1 MDDLSL
7 RVERGQILGLLV
19 SNGAVKTT
27 TLRALMGLLHPDA
40 GTITIFGRRVHPG
53 SPALSRLGS
62 FVEGPGFLPHLSG
75 RANLE
80 LYWRAT
86 GRPAGWHLDE
96 VLAIAGLGA
105 AIDRPVRT
113 YSRGMCQRLAI
124 AQAMLGLPDLL
135 VLDEPMNG
143 LDPPQIREM
152 RDALLRYA
160 AEGRTV
166 ILSSHLLAEV
176 EQTCGHVVVMNQGR
190 RIAAGPVADIVGDG
204 AALLIGTTQADRAV
218 SVLRDLAG
226 IDSVDRHADGVQVQP
241 NGVPPSAVVA
251 ALVGAGIP
259 VDRVGP
265 SRRLEDAF
273 LALIDNPSEEAGSAK
288 RRRPLLRVLPVHTLA
303 AHAAAAGGGDPPARR
318 RRTMVAALILL
329 ALPWI
334 LVGAF
339 ELGGPPQPGS
349 GAPGLVD
356 LATTGGLNF
365 AAFSFFASVG
375 FLLVVAVALFCGDT
389 VASEAGWGTLRYL
402 LAAPVPRA
410 RLLRQKLVVALA
422 YSAVAVTSFPLM
434 SLAAGTVAFGWHP
447 LRLPGTGA
455 VLGSGVA
462 VGRMGIVLVYVLGT
476 ELVVAGLAF
485 LLSVSTDSPLGAVGG
500 AVGLVIVSD
509 ILDAVTAL
517 GGWRQVLPTHW
528 QFAWLDAMQPQI
540 SWGGM
545 LEGAAVSLSYAL
557 VLFAL
562 AFRHFRAKD
571 IVS

>member
-1 MDDLSL
+1 MTEAPGGPQAPGRPPQTAPPGPLRCPGAEDTPPEASEAPAREASVESAPGYTARRTLPL
-7 RVERGQILGLLV
+7 RVE
-19 SNGAVKTT
+19 
-27 TLRALMGLLHPDA
+27 
-40 GTITIFGRRVHPG
+40 
-53 SPALSRLGS
+53 
-62 FVEGPGFLPHLSG
+62 
-75 RANLE
+75 
-80 LYWRAT
+80 
-86 GRPAGWHLDE
+86 
-96 VLAIAGLGA
+96 AIRQL
-105 AIDRPVRT
+105 
-113 YSRGMCQRLAI
+113 
-124 AQAMLGLPDLL
+124 
-135 VLDEPMNG
+135 
-143 LDPPQIREM
+143 
-152 RDALLRYA
+152 
-160 AEGRTV
+160 
-166 ILSSHLLAEV
+166 
-176 EQTCGHVVVMNQGR
+176 
-190 RIAAGPVADIVGDG
+190 
-204 AALLIGTTQADRAV
+204 
-218 SVLRDLAG
+218 
-226 IDSVDRHADGVQVQP
+226 
-241 NGVPPSAVVA
+241 
-251 ALVGAGIP
+251 
-259 VDRVGP
+259 
-265 SRRLEDAF
+265 
-273 LALIDNPSEEAGSAK
+273 
-288 RRRPLLRVLPVHTLA
+288 
-303 AHAAAAGGGDPPARR
+303 RR

-339 ELGGPPQPGS
+339 ELGGPPKPGS
-349 GAPGLVD
+349 GAPELVD

-422 YSAVAVTSFPLM
+422 YSAVAVASFPLM

-455 VLGSGVA
+455 VLGADVA
-462 VGRMGIVLVYVLGT
+462 VGRMGIVLAYVLAT

-517 GGWRQVLPTHW
+517 GGWRRVLPTHW
-528 QFAWLDAMQPQI
+528 QYAWLDAMQPQI

-545 LEGAAVSLSYAL
+545 LEGGAVSLSYAL
-557 VLFAL
+557 ILFAW

>member
-1 MDDLSL
+1 MTATGVPASAPGYTARRTLPL
-7 RVERGQILGLLV
+7 RVE
-19 SNGAVKTT
+19 
-27 TLRALMGLLHPDA
+27 
-40 GTITIFGRRVHPG
+40 
-53 SPALSRLGS
+53 
-62 FVEGPGFLPHLSG
+62 
-75 RANLE
+75 
-80 LYWRAT
+80 
-86 GRPAGWHLDE
+86 
-96 VLAIAGLGA
+96 AIRQL
-105 AIDRPVRT
+105 
-113 YSRGMCQRLAI
+113 
-124 AQAMLGLPDLL
+124 
-135 VLDEPMNG
+135 
-143 LDPPQIREM
+143 
-152 RDALLRYA
+152 
-160 AEGRTV
+160 
-166 ILSSHLLAEV
+166 
-176 EQTCGHVVVMNQGR
+176 
-190 RIAAGPVADIVGDG
+190 
-204 AALLIGTTQADRAV
+204 
-218 SVLRDLAG
+218 
-226 IDSVDRHADGVQVQP
+226 
-241 NGVPPSAVVA
+241 
-251 ALVGAGIP
+251 
-259 VDRVGP
+259 
-265 SRRLEDAF
+265 
-273 LALIDNPSEEAGSAK
+273 
-288 RRRPLLRVLPVHTLA
+288 
-303 AHAAAAGGGDPPARR
+303 RR

-349 GAPGLVD
+349 GAPELVD

-462 VGRMGIVLVYVLGT
+462 VGRMGIVLAYVLTT

-517 GGWRQVLPTHW
+517 GGWRRVLPTHW
-528 QFAWLDAMQPQI
+528 QYAWLDAMQPQV

-557 VLFAL
+557 ILFAW
-562 AFRHFRAKD
+562 AFRHFRGKD